1 MRIGQFGERL
11 SCALIV
17 AASLAGCATPPPP
30 APAPAVDPVAER
42 LKAAIVKVDALPART
57 NGADEKAPAP
67 KVGNTVTISYQGDA
81 SELLKRVAAAMG
93 KEQPKVRGPKPYLP
107 LIVHVDVVNVS
118 YEEFLKDV
126 GHQFGQRAD
135 LVLADEG
142 VLEIRY
148 RGHP

>member
-1 MRIGQFGERL
+1 M
-11 SCALIV
+11 
-17 AASLAGCATPPPP
+17 
-30 APAPAVDPVAER
+30 AER
-42 LKAAIVKVDALPART
+42 LKQAIVKVDALPART

-81 SELLKRVAAAMG
+81 GELLKRVAAAMG
-93 KEQPKVRGPKPYLP
+93 KESPKVRGPKPYLP

-148 RGHP
+148 RGQP